1 MNFLA
6 HQYLSFQNP
15 EIQIGNL
22 YGEIVRGKDF
32 ENFPGNIRKGILLHR
47 SIDTFTDAHEIVKK
61 SSQKFHENY
70 GKYSPIIVDVIYDY
84 FLIKNWETYSDQDFE
99 AFVSDCYA
107 LFQSELENFP
117 EELQFIVNHL
127 IKYDWFHNYQTLEG
141 VESTLKGI
149 SQRSKFE
156 NNIYKAV
163 REVQLNE
170 EELNEEFNL
179 FFPELINH
187 CKLFL
192 EI

>member
-1 MNFLA
+1 
-6 HQYLSFQNP
+6 
-15 EIQIGNL
+15 NL

-84 FLIKNWETYSDQDFE
+84 FLIKNWKTYNDQDFE

-117 EELQFIVNHL
+117 EQLQFIVNHL

-163 REVQLNE
+163 QEVQLNE

>member
-61 SSQKFHENY
+61 SSQKFHEKY

-84 FLIKNWETYSDQDFE
+84 FLIKNWKTYNDQDFE
-99 AFVSDCYA
+99 TFVSDCYA

-117 EELQFIVNHL
+117 EQLQFIVNHL

-179 FFPELINH
+179 FFPELIAH